1 MPTARTASPVTLTA
15 FGALMDP
22 DYVRQV
28 TSDPC
33 AAKAAAQ
40 QSERGAPAA
49 SSAWTRWWSS
59 CAVELQRTREK
70 TIRSMRF

>member
-1 MPTARTASPVTLTA
+1 MPTARARSPVTLTG

-22 DYVRQV
+22 DYLRQA

-33 AAKAAAQ
+33 NATVAE
-40 QSERGAPAA
+40 SERDARDPLAVLR
-49 SSAWTRWWSS
+49 RWWAS
-59 CAVELQRTREK
+59 CAAEIQRTREK

>member
-1 MPTARTASPVTLTA
+1 MPSARAGFPVTLTA
-15 FGALMDP
+15 FAALMDP

-33 AAKAAAQ
+33 AAKPSS
-40 QSERGAPAA
+40 SERRAPAPP
-49 SSAWTRWWSS
+49 SALTRWWAS
-59 CAVELQRTREK
+59 CSAELQRTREK

>member
-1 MPTARTASPVTLTA
+1 MPTARARSPVTLTG

-22 DYVRQV
+22 DYLRQA

-33 AAKAAAQ
+33 AAKAVAE
-40 QSERGAPAA
+40 SEREALDPLATL
-49 SSAWTRWWSS
+49 TRWWAS
-59 CAVELQRTREK
+59 CVAEIQRTREK